1 MQLAMAIS
9 ATLLAV
15 PASAVRLAQYVRIF
29 DAQTT
34 DTTANI
40 NLQQVHVYGKHC
52 HTASPQSRTLIRVHP
67 SDSIEDPPHTTSHR
81 TSR

>member
-40 NLQQVHVYGKHC
+40 NLQQVHVYGKH
-52 HTASPQSRTLIRVHP
+52 
-67 SDSIEDPPHTTSHR
+67 
-81 TSR
+81 